1 MMMMLTESFS
11 KLSLVLVDK
20 STESKS
26 DWPKFSGDSKKF
38 RTWYLAIMAQLSLPP
53 WQELYNSSTNDI
65 VITTTNNALNG
76 KLYSKLLLSLEGQP
90 LQDIIA
96 RSHLRAN
103 GLLLLQELSQTY
115 RPRNVPE
122 VIAVITGEFW
132 SRMKRR
138 PNETVDSYFN
148 RFHELLDDISE
159 SDDKISDRSAMHHF
173 LFTLGP
179 EFEPI
184 QNQYRIGN
192 LPSEWKTTHWPT
204 LLVLYRDFY
213 HSVNPSGFHP
223 KENSQDVSSDRVAQ
237 HRKKIKQWFLNPAKY
252 SKELAAEQAKHPGQ
266 CIYHLSSSHPTDD
279 CHIKIDCDKRA
290 TSKKPGTLHPSNGT
304 TGQLRHITEEVFEDA
319 ADSADY
325 ESKEDMVTPKDT
337 NDVDSLCFVR
347 VSKHYLCLAKTT
359 LPKTS
364 TSRHPMCFPVIADS
378 GANFHMFKEPEFFES
393 IVPAH
398 GSVIL
403 ADGTTRLAIQGVGTV
418 VCNVGEHTLRLDNV
432 RFVPSLSESI
442 YSLLLH
448 IKQPNRGLESSFEGG
463 LYLKFPHFTVPA
475 VIGDDDIYLDA
486 IPIHISDAA
495 AVKQSMI
502 STSTT
507 CDSNKNLNF
516 CRQVLQFQE
525 DVEKESN
532 YLDKLLLQ
540 LQD

>member
-1 MMMMLTESFS
+1 
-11 KLSLVLVDK
+11 
-20 STESKS
+20 
-26 DWPKFSGDSKKF
+26 
-38 RTWYLAIMAQLSLPP
+38 
-53 WQELYNSSTNDI
+53 
-65 VITTTNNALNG
+65 
-76 KLYSKLLLSLEGQP
+76 
-90 LQDIIA
+90 
-96 RSHLRAN
+96 
-103 GLLLLQELSQTY
+103 
-115 RPRNVPE
+115 
-122 VIAVITGEFW
+122 
-132 SRMKRR
+132 
-138 PNETVDSYFN
+138 
-148 RFHELLDDISE
+148 
-159 SDDKISDRSAMHHF
+159 
-173 LFTLGP
+173 
-179 EFEPI
+179 
-184 QNQYRIGN
+184 
-192 LPSEWKTTHWPT
+192 
-204 LLVLYRDFY
+204 
-213 HSVNPSGFHP
+213 
-223 KENSQDVSSDRVAQ
+223 
-237 HRKKIKQWFLNPAKY
+237 
-252 SKELAAEQAKHPGQ
+252 
-266 CIYHLSSSHPTDD
+266 
-279 CHIKIDCDKRA
+279 
-290 TSKKPGTLHPSNGT
+290 LHPSNGT

-325 ESKEDMVTPKDT
+325 ESKEDMVTPNDT
-337 NDVDSLCFVR
+337 NDVDLLYFVH
-347 VSKHYLCLAKTT
+347 VSKHYLRLAKTT

-448 IKQPNRGLESSFEGG
+448 IKQPNQGLESSFEGG